1 MTLNLKLV
9 LLSDIASDHQDLA
22 THIAGSTCRYWRLD
36 LDLLNLVPRYH
47 GSFKKAV
54 NYGPLNYIYLFLVMR
69 TIAEF

>member
-1 MTLNLKLV
+1 MTLNLRLV
-9 LLSDIASDHQDLA
+9 LLSDITSDHQDLA
-22 THIAGSTCRYWRLD
+22 THIAGNRYRRLD